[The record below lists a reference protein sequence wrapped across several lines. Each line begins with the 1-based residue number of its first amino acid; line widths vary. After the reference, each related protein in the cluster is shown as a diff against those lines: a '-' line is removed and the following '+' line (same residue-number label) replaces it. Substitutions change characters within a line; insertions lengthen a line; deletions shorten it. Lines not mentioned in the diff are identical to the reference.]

1 MTYTIQEAIDV
12 ANRLKGDRTN
22 PYARTVGKLILA
34 AANVCEST
42 NGMELAAGMRSDREG
57 FYQDVIDSISEE
69 LAKALNAALDR
80 DQLDHYFGPES
91 DSEE

>member
-1 MTYTIQEAIDV
+1 MSYTIQEAIDV
-12 ANRLKGDRTN
+12 ANRLQGDRTN
-22 PYARTVGKLILA
+22 PYARTVAKVLLA

-42 NGMELAAGMRSDREG
+42 NGMELAAGMTSDKEG
-57 FYQDVIDSISEE
+57 FYIEVLDSITEE

-80 DQLDHYFGPES
+80 DQLDWFFGPES